1 MQENNKTNN
10 YLVPIA
16 LAATLVVLLVFGIF
30 YMRNSLLKMTA
41 EERSNQLEEMVIQ
54 INTNLT
60 NGLQTHWN
68 LVEGIDQAMS
78 GKHYADKNEVCANI
92 ALMEDLFCTDLYG
105 SHVMLLDNQGIG
117 YLSSGSV
124 GIWNDVNH
132 LIDGNEKHTFVSETD
147 NINGSHLIFSK
158 ELSEPITIDD
168 NNSFNHVVLL
178 KDIKTVKQYYTT
190 TTYEGKASTYFIRN
204 NGILAYYDSEVED
217 VIASRNIFK
226 ALAEVE
232 YIQNESF
239 SDIKEELAEDGI
251 ATADIRIS
259 GSEYFYC
266 LASLQGYDMYL
277 MLLVPAKS
285 VAVSTMNMMN
295 STVRTE
301 TVFGSILMLMTFLVF
316 YGFVKVQRSSQLV
329 KLEQETNKELN
340 RLRNIAESANAAKST
355 FLNNMSHDIRTPMN
369 AIIGFTNI
377 ALKNN
382 PSPEIKNC
390 LEKISDSSDHL
401 LALIN
406 DVLDISRIESGKIHF
421 APVVVELSE
430 ITAAVLSIMD
440 GYLSNRELRFEYN
453 IEKPIVPFVMTD
465 AVRIREV
472 LVNIL
477 GNAVKFTPDGG
488 TIHFDTKYQIKDAN
502 TIVVHYFISDTGIG
516 MSEEFLSHIF
526 DEFSQEDHGART
538 QYKGTGLGMTISKQY
553 IDMMN
558 GTISVASKKNEGSSF
573 LVEIPMTIADG
584 TAIAKQENNPAYCD
598 LNGTG
603 ILLVEDNDL
612 NAEIA
617 IVQLEEYGFD
627 ITRATDGKEA
637 VEIFNSKPEGSFD
650 IILMDVMM
658 PKMNGYEATKA
669 IRNLQNRPDAAQIPI
684 IAMTA
689 NAFAEDVQAS
699 LDAGMNGH
707 LSKPI
712 VISEVIK
719 AIERNIH

>member
-92 ALMEDLFCTDLYG
+92 ALMEDFFCTDLYG

-584 TAIAKQENNPAYCD
+584 TAIAKQENNSAYCD

-627 ITRATDGKEA
+627 ITRASDGKEA

-712 VISEVIK
+712 VINEVIK

>member
-1 MQENNKTNN
+1 
-10 YLVPIA
+10 
-16 LAATLVVLLVFGIF
+16 
-30 YMRNSLLKMTA
+30 
-41 EERSNQLEEMVIQ
+41 
-54 INTNLT
+54 
-60 NGLQTHWN
+60 
-68 LVEGIDQAMS
+68 
-78 GKHYADKNEVCANI
+78 
-92 ALMEDLFCTDLYG
+92 
-105 SHVMLLDNQGIG
+105 
-117 YLSSGSV
+117 
-124 GIWNDVNH
+124 
-132 LIDGNEKHTFVSETD
+132 
-147 NINGSHLIFSK
+147 
-158 ELSEPITIDD
+158 
-168 NNSFNHVVLL
+168 
-178 KDIKTVKQYYTT
+178 
-190 TTYEGKASTYFIRN
+190 
-204 NGILAYYDSEVED
+204 
-217 VIASRNIFK
+217 
-226 ALAEVE
+226 
-232 YIQNESF
+232 
-239 SDIKEELAEDGI
+239 
-251 ATADIRIS
+251 
-259 GSEYFYC
+259 
-266 LASLQGYDMYL
+266 
-277 MLLVPAKS
+277 
-285 VAVSTMNMMN
+285 
-295 STVRTE
+295 
-301 TVFGSILMLMTFLVF
+301 
-316 YGFVKVQRSSQLV
+316 
-329 KLEQETNKELN
+329 
-340 RLRNIAESANAAKST
+340 
-355 FLNNMSHDIRTPMN
+355 
-369 AIIGFTNI
+369 
-377 ALKNN
+377 
-382 PSPEIKNC
+382 
-390 LEKISDSSDHL
+390 
-401 LALIN
+401 
-406 DVLDISRIESGKIHF
+406 
-421 APVVVELSE
+421 
-430 ITAAVLSIMD
+430 MD